1 MNTKHFRYSE
11 SDGIATLRLDRPDR
25 LNALT
30 FESYGELTRTFHELR
45 ARNSVRCVVITGTGR
60 AFCSGGDVK
69 DIIGKLLGKSDAEV
83 AAFTALTCKLI
94 ANMRAL
100 EKPIIASLNG
110 LTCGAGAVI
119 AAAADVRIAS
129 ETAKIAFLFTRVGLS
144 GADMGAAWLLPRIVG
159 FGNATELLMTGD
171 FVSAQRAYEIGLY
184 NKVVPEQE
192 LASRTSDYSRRLA
205 SGPSHGL
212 AITKRM
218 LNQEASMTLA
228 DALHAEA
235 WIQAECMKHPDYHES
250 YAAFLE
256 KRPPDFVKNWPRAV
270 ESERSNTKSRATV
283 RSNAKTSAN
292 NRSRDKTAGSARSN
306 SQTDRI
312 TRSSM
317 KAAAV
322 AGSSSRATAVT
333 RPRTNASDSAR
344 SNAKT
349 RSAQS
354 RDKSANASSRA
365 KPQRELKSA
374 RRNRKA

>member
-94 ANMRAL
+94 ANVRAL
-100 EKPIIASLNG
+100 EKLIIASLNG

-119 AAAADVRIAS
+119 AAASDVRIAS

-171 FVSAQRAYEIGLY
+171 FISAQRAYEIGLY

-192 LASRTSDYSRRLA
+192 LTSRTSDYARRLA
-205 SGPSHGL
+205 NGPSHGL

-228 DALHAEA
+228 YALQAEA

-250 YAAFLE
+250 YAAFVE
-256 KRPPDFVKNWPRAV
+256 KRSPDFVKNWPRAL
-270 ESERSNTKSRATV
+270 ESERSIAKSHAAA
-283 RSNAKTSAN
+283 RS
-292 NRSRDKTAGSARSN
+292 SARPSG
-306 SQTDRI
+306 SR
-312 TRSSM
+312 
-317 KAAAV
+317 
-322 AGSSSRATAVT
+322 GSSGKSAE
-333 RPRTNASDSAR
+333 SAR
-344 SNAKT
+344 SNAKA
-349 RSAQS
+349 SAARS
-354 RDKSANASSRA
+354 RDKSASAVSRA
-365 KPQRELKSA
+365 KPRRELKSA